1 MSGIEEVH
9 AGIGMAN
16 EASREALAALAQT
29 TDSVERA
36 QQALQQATQGT
47 TSPEVEQ
54 ASGLL
59 ADVVQ
64 RVGELQGAISAAIEQ
79 TETYQHRL

>member
-36 QQALQQATQGT
+36 QQALHQATQGT

-79 TETYQHRL
+79 AETYQHRL